1 MPVVQ
6 PVVGIL
12 GDGAQSYG
20 SEMVLP
26 RELREE
32 VLVPLA
38 AYVGVLVREPP
49 HDAARQTTVGEII
62 IGVPL

>member
-1 MPVVQ
+1 MIGDIAVHADIVVVVRPVVQ

-38 AYVGVLVREPP
+38 AYVGVLV
-49 HDAARQTTVGEII
+49 
-62 IGVPL
+62 